1 MLNFIFNQQINIIN
15 DYTVFDDK
23 LKTMPLNKAWY
34 QIESLRTCDRWLP
47 LPKHMA
53 DDAEDP
59 QRIVLPEEMAE
70 LVQPLVIHKSVIEN
84 LVTACFILL
93 KLPILPFRHFVAR
106 QIGIH
111 KCHYY
116 LDSLES
122 VLSSLFMAH
131 HFEDCKLKVIC
142 N

>member
-1 MLNFIFNQQINIIN
+1 M
-15 DYTVFDDK
+15 
-23 LKTMPLNKAWY
+23 
-34 QIESLRTCDRWLP
+34 ESLRTRDRWLP

-59 QRIVLPEEMAE
+59 QRVVLPEEMSE
-70 LVQPLVIHKSVIEN
+70 LVQPLASHKSVIAN

-93 KLPILPFRHFVAR
+93 KMPILPFRHFVAY
-106 QIGIH
+106 QLGIH

-116 LDSLES
+116 LDSLEI

-131 HFEDCKLKVIC
+131 HFEDCKLISFTCLMTVILTTIIMYSYSHC
-142 N
+142 FQQTLAKKKQVMHCW

>member
-1 MLNFIFNQQINIIN
+1 
-15 DYTVFDDK
+15 
-23 LKTMPLNKAWY
+23 MPLNKAWY
-34 QIESLRTCDRWLP
+34 QVESLRTRDRWLP

-59 QRIVLPEEMAE
+59 QRVVLPEEMSE
-70 LVQPLVIHKSVIEN
+70 LVHPLASHKSVIAN

-93 KLPILPFRHFVAR
+93 KMPILPFRHFVAY
-106 QIGIH
+106 QLGIH

-116 LDSLES
+116 LDSLEI

-131 HFEDCKLKVIC
+131 HFEDCKLIC
-142 N
+142 FTALMTIILATIIMY